1 VSDETGS
8 NLYPRALEDTSHRRH
23 PLSVLLITGRRA
35 RSALAFKDR
44 YRPDLPKCRGARCF
58 RRAHRCGDQ
67 QHFMKELSAALSP
80 GSSTLF
86 MLLRKVTPDRDRVL
100 EDLKGTG
107 ANLDA

>member
-1 VSDETGS
+1 
-8 NLYPRALEDTSHRRH
+8 
-23 PLSVLLITGRRA
+23 
-35 RSALAFKDR
+35 
-44 YRPDLPKCRGARCF
+44 
-58 RRAHRCGDQ
+58 
-67 QHFMKELSAALSP
+67 MKELSAAPSP